1 MIKVVSVIM
10 AAILCL
16 CILPTAGISAEE
28 GVYYAHIAGFTAVY
42 DQNTQKVEFCVEF
55 DGSVLESEEFV
66 VRIHCSV
73 LEPITNKWVS
83 DQTINAHQLS
93 YGACL
98 REGNRLVGAIP
109 LDGSKFNS
117 EYYKDFRISVSG
129 KTVESGGNLYYT
141 LDSKDIPLSPKA
153 AYNGEA
159 VTVVPKL
166 LPANTAVGGYVLLKL
181 SVTDIPATLSGGLT
195 SLELVLNYNSALL
208 RLEEVFME
216 AKGEN
221 WTISSFGAEGNVG
234 FKLTGGGVYEDD
246 DLVLSLKFMTLGVG
260 SCDFGIER
268 LKGGDG
274 YGNSF
279 SLETAPLDARLKIEG
294 TPAPLG
300 DVNGDGRVDNL
311 DAAWVLQYDAMLRE
325 TIENGDVNSDR
336 QTNSIDA
343 SLILRLDAGLITEF

>member
-166 LPANTAVGGYVLLKL
+166 LPANTAVGGYVMLKL
-181 SVTDIPATLSGGLT
+181 SVTDKLIVKGLT
-195 SLELVLNYNSALL
+195 IFISCAFLLLTFLSSPRLTRPRLPAYDDIHIKLLSYRRLVV
-208 RLEEVFME
+208 R
-216 AKGEN
+216 
-221 WTISSFGAEGNVG
+221 
-234 FKLTGGGVYEDD
+234 
-246 DLVLSLKFMTLGVG
+246 
-260 SCDFGIER
+260 
-268 LKGGDG
+268 
-274 YGNSF
+274 
-279 SLETAPLDARLKIEG
+279 
-294 TPAPLG
+294 
-300 DVNGDGRVDNL
+300 
-311 DAAWVLQYDAMLRE
+311 
-325 TIENGDVNSDR
+325 
-336 QTNSIDA
+336 
-343 SLILRLDAGLITEF
+343 